1 MVTTEQ
7 PQPQC
12 LIIAEA
18 GVNHNGSEELAL
30 ALIAAAAET
39 GADAVKFQTFSAKRL
54 VRLGAPKAAYQ
65 ERETGSG
72 DQYSML
78 RALEL
83 ADDAYPRLQQS
94 CREHGIEF
102 MSTPFD
108 REAAD
113 LLINLGMRRL
123 KIPSG
128 EITNL
133 PFLRNLAERGLPMIL
148 SSGMSTLEEVAE
160 AVAAIRHCWKN
171 KGIVAPPGMLT
182 LLHCTSNYPTAMED
196 VNLRAMQTM
205 ADHFG
210 LAVGYSDHTAGVEVP
225 VAAVALGAK
234 VIEKHF
240 TLDHQLPGPD
250 QKASLEPDEFARMV
264 REIRHIELALGN
276 GVKAP
281 KPTELPVRELVRRSV
296 TLLRP
301 LPAGS
306 ILQPTDLDLL
316 RPGTGIPPKS
326 LEETYGRVL
335 SRDLPAGSTLTWD
348 DLLP

>member
-1 MVTTEQ
+1 MVTTMQ
-7 PQPQC
+7 PPTRC

-30 ALIAAAAET
+30 ALIAAAAAT
-39 GADAVKFQTFSAKRL
+39 GADVVKFQTFSAKRL
-54 VRLGAPKAAYQ
+54 VRPGAPKAAYQ
-65 ERETGSG
+65 ERETGAG
-72 DQYSML
+72 DQFSML

-83 ADDAYPRLQQS
+83 PEDAYPRLQQS

-102 MSTPFD
+102 LSTPFD

-113 LLINLGMRRL
+113 MLIDLGMGRL

-133 PFLRNLAERGLPMIL
+133 PFLRYLAEKGLPLIL
-148 SSGMSTLEEVAE
+148 SSGMSTLDEVAE
-160 AVAAIRHCWKN
+160 AVASIRQIWAA
-171 KGIVAPPGMLT
+171 KGIKESPGMLT

-205 ADHFG
+205 ADHFSVP
-210 LAVGYSDHTAGVEVP
+210 VGYSDHTAGVEVA

-240 TLDHQLPGPD
+240 TLDHKLPGPD
-250 QKASLEPDEFARMV
+250 HKASLEPEEFARMV

-276 GVKAP
+276 GVKQP
-281 KPTELPVRELVRRSV
+281 KTTELPVRELVRRSV
-296 TLLRP
+296 TLVRP
-301 LPAGS
+301 LAAGTV
-306 ILQPTDLDLL
+306 LQAMDVDLL
-316 RPGTGIPPKS
+316 RPGSGIAPKE
-326 LEETYGRVL
+326 LEKTYGKVL